1 MISMNNSGVQ
11 RLVPIALV
19 LIVIVVAIAALV
31 SLGRSIFGGSTE
43 EPVVDTGRE
52 ALLNTALDRSLRMT
66 VRGPIVAD
74 ENFHSYTIVV
84 SPTTRVL
91 TTYEGYLDRQVDT
104 KQMVNNTRSYEQF
117 VHALERVNLT
127 DTNKLEGEAAEM
139 RGICATGKVYQFEI
153 MQASN
158 VVKKIWTT
166 TCREAR
172 GSLKANVNTIVKL
185 FQSQIPKYSDL
196 TQKVRL

>member
-1 MISMNNSGVQ
+1 MEIMNNSGLQ

-19 LIVIVVAIAALV
+19 LIVIIVAIAALV
-31 SLGRSIFGGSTE
+31 SLGRSIFGGGAS

-52 ALLNTALDRSLRMT
+52 ALLNTALDRSVRMT

-74 ENFHSYTIVV
+74 ENFHSYTVTV

-104 KQMVNNTRSYEQF
+104 KQLVNNTRGYEQF
-117 VHALERVNLT
+117 VYALDRTNVT
-127 DTNKLEGEAAEM
+127 DAVTLEADAADM
-139 RGICATGKVYQFEI
+139 RGICATGRVYQYEI

-166 TCREAR
+166 TCSKSK
-172 GSLKANVNTIVKL
+172 GSLKASNTTISKL
-185 FQSQIPKYSDL
+185 FQAQIPDYSDL
-196 TQKVRL
+196 TQKVKL

>member
-1 MISMNNSGVQ
+1 MNNSGLQ

-19 LIVIVVAIAALV
+19 LIVIIVAIAALV
-31 SLGRSIFGGSTE
+31 SLGRSIFGGGSS
-43 EPVVDTGRE
+43 EPIVDTGKE
-52 ALLNTALDRSLRMT
+52 ALLNTALDRSVRLT

-104 KQMVNNTRSYEQF
+104 KQLVNNTRAYEQF
-117 VHALERVNLT
+117 VHALDRTAIT
-127 DTNKLEGEAAEM
+127 DTTTLEGEAADM
-139 RGICATGKVYQFEI
+139 RGICATGRVYQYEI

-166 TCREAR
+166 TCSKSK
-172 GSLKANVNTIVKL
+172 GSLKANNTTLTKL
-185 FQSQIPKYSDL
+185 FQAQIPEYTKL
-196 TQKVRL
+196 TQKIRL